1 MAYTQNNPFSR
12 RASSPFNKV
21 GITKPGVINNMKAI
35 SRRSSSPLNT
45 HHNVEPR
52 TGEWTID
59 PNDPNVRS
67 RDIVTGPSEEYIGET
82 LEAGSDEEKA
92 WAKQKAWC
100 EGKPPGTPGCGGFHK
115 FEGGVETEYQDRENV
130 NKKKL
135 ENYRQIYRKNMTG
148 DRQYDWNTLYKN
160 WNNTAKLY
168 EPRSGENYGGD
179 IDFDFGVDHRTAEQ
193 GGNIEG
199 KHVKDFYGN
208 WNKIEAGRLPYID
221 ATGNKTSERHLSS
234 DQNRKRRSDNI
245 RKSYSSN
252 LKKYADDYMKNLNIS
267 NLGKIATKQYVPVDN
282 TYQGNKL
289 LTQDQHNEIYYGA
302 KEKWF
307 RNFKSAYPEITWGPR
322 DTDRGVGSTSQSTTP
337 WRDRN

>member
-67 RDIVTGPSEEYIGET
+67 REVITPGTKGQTFKEAGVDPEEAKQYWIENPEEYKKYI
-82 LEAGSDEEKA
+82 
-92 WAKQKAWC
+92 
-100 EGKPPGTPGCGGFHK
+100 EGKKGN
-115 FEGGVETEYQDRENV
+115 VETEYQDRENV

-148 DRQYDWNTLYKN
+148 DRQYGWDDLYAN
-160 WNNTAKLY
+160 WSNTAKLY

-221 ATGNKTSERHLSS
+221 ATGNKTSERHLSEL
-234 DQNRKRRSDNI
+234 QNRKRWSDNI

-267 NLGKIATKQYVPVDN
+267 NLGKIATRQYIPVDN

-302 KEKWF
+302 SRKWF
-307 RNFKSAYPEITWGPR
+307 KNFKKAYPEITWGPR